1 MTRSLAFDYAPD
13 KVRVNAI
20 CPGSIETPMLQIYA
34 NSTPDPKAVMD
45 YYTSLQPLG
54 LGRPD
59 DIANGVAWLASDEAR
74 FVTGIALPIDGG
86 GQFNNVSNKM

>member
-1 MTRSLAFDYAPD
+1 
-13 KVRVNAI
+13 
-20 CPGSIETPMLQIYA
+20 
-34 NSTPDPKAVMD
+34 MD
-45 YYTSLQPLG
+45 YYTGLQPLG

-59 DIANGVAWLASDEAR
+59 DIANGVASLASDEAR